1 MSYYGSISSIQCHQQ
16 IITKGYP
23 DYFYSLD
30 EAKAQTDGSY
40 MLSIQGAIK
49 GEKDDIRASLA
60 NISAL
65 VESSFKTKYGLD
77 EDYYE

>member
-1 MSYYGSISSIQCHQQ
+1 
-16 IITKGYP
+16 
-23 DYFYSLD
+23 
-30 EAKAQTDGSY
+30 

-65 VESSFKTKYGLD
+65 IESSFKTKYGLA